1 MAQSLDLVTGN
12 PACGRGVKLDD
23 LWGPFQLKTFYDT
36 MVCICVC
43 QLFSVF
49 CFLFFPWTIKYNKIS
64 WINVISYC
72 GIVIRDGGENLST
85 GYANTIFGGVRG
97 TLRDWQSLIHLS
109 SVLCPLFTRDFSTD
123 VGVKAWELFRSITK
137 VLKCTKWGKNE
148 NGLMDLLT

>member
-1 MAQSLDLVTGN
+1 MWCLLNGSVTWSSDWQSCLWQGGETRWPLRYVY
-12 PACGRGVKLDD
+12 ACVSC
-23 LWGPFQLKTFYDT
+23 F
-36 MVCICVC
+36 
-43 QLFSVF
+43 LFFVF